1 MFGCFA
7 YINQCSILCMIIK
20 IIFFICFLIYVWWE
34 FRWGFQDKKIARSQ
48 RRLEEGGQGAMP
60 MDTAAISKND
70 EIIEL
75 EAQASDSKQ
84 S

>member
-1 MFGCFA
+1 MM
-7 YINQCSILCMIIK
+7 INIV
-20 IIFFICFLIYVWWE
+20 IFHVWWE
-34 FRWGFQDKKIARSQ
+34 FRWGLQDKKIARSQ

-75 EAQASDSKQ
+75 EAQASDKKQ
-84 S
+84 NNRRYVI